1 MYPENRNPDKGKYIA
16 IGIIVSLVFIGL
28 FAGCIAVVMQ
38 YVELSENGKLDRWLE
53 ANSSDDDNEISEY
66 GYYDEDGYF
75 HYYGETDQN
84 DGFGYYD
91 EDGEFHYFAE
101 ETDPKERFNHSTHD
115 EDIEGYATGEYF
127 SFPADNR
134 VEELAYSVEIEEK
147 EYQDGSATYIYY
159 NYPVVKGDVP
169 NLDYI
174 NDTICAEWESLLE
187 FYEEDYKAW
196 LPDYYGE
203 DYKEYVD
210 DDGIM
215 AQLDGCVT
223 YMSEDILSVV
233 YRETVYYGEFL
244 DYDVDLYLY
253 CLNFDMK
260 NGQLL
265 ENTGMLDIDKEF
277 AEEFRERSVKQN
289 ADSVLDYYDDEDV
302 MYYLENSDNLIL
314 FYCPQGMEI
323 GINVDSGWVT
333 VTYPD
338 YEEYLK
344 KF

>member
-1 MYPENRNPDKGKYIA
+1 MYPENNKSNTGRNIV
-16 IGIIVSLVFIGL
+16 IGIVVALVFMGL
-28 FAGCIAVVMQ
+28 FAGCVAVVMR
-38 YVELSENGKLDRWLE
+38 YVELGESGQLERWLE
-53 ANSSDDDNEISEY
+53 ANAQEEDPSSDY

-75 HYYGETDQN
+75 HYYGESDED

-91 EDGEFHYFAE
+91 DDGEFHYFE
-101 ETDPKERFNHSTHD
+101 EESDPRDRFDRSTHD

-134 VEELAYSVEIEEK
+134 AEGLAYSVEMEEK
-147 EYQDGSATYIYY
+147 EYEDDFNTYIYY
-159 NYPVVKGDVP
+159 GYPVVSGDVP
-169 NLDYI
+169 NVDYI

-187 FYEEDYKAW
+187 YYEEDYKGA

-203 DYKEYVD
+203 DYEEYGES
-210 DDGIM
+210 DGII
-215 AQLDGCVT
+215 AELDADVT

-233 YRETVYYGEFL
+233 YQETIYYGEYL
-244 DYDVDLYLY
+244 DYQMDVYLY

-265 ENTGMLDIDKEF
+265 ENTGMLNIDEDFVK
-277 AEEFRERSVKQN
+277 EFRERSEKQN

-302 MYYLENSDNLIL
+302 MNYLEDAYSLIL

-323 GINVDSGWVT
+323 GLNVDEGWVT

-338 YEEYLK
+338 YEEYLRK
-344 KF
+344 L